1 MVHEYDVEGPVLAY
15 LAMAIAIAM
24 MLAA

>member
-1 MVHEYDVEGPVLAY
+1 MVHEHDVEGPVLAY